1 MYDYSYGPYYVTVPA
16 GWTSVPFYIRIFDDS
31 RRENSETF
39 HIYIHA
45 NSLPYNIYSGV
56 TDHAKV
62 TIMDDDGEWFIHC
75 ACVLIVIILMYVC
88 ST

>member
-1 MYDYSYGPYYVTVPA
+1 MHVGGSYSMYDYSYGPYYVTVPA

-31 RRENSETF
+31 RREKNEVF

-56 TDHAKV
+56 VDHATV
-62 TIMDDDGEWFIHC
+62 TIMDDEGE
-75 ACVLIVIILMYVC
+75 
-88 ST
+88 